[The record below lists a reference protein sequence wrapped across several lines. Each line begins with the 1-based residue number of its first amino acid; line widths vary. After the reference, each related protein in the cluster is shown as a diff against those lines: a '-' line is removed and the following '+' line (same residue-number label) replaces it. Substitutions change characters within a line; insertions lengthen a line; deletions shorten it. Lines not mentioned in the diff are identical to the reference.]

1 MGYFITPKADADLD
15 EIADSLVDHA
25 GLDFGLRFIAQ
36 AYRRFELLSTQPEM
50 GWPCRVQHKQLSLA
64 RVFTMEQP
72 FEKYL
77 IFYQPNDLQI
87 KILRVLHGAQD
98 LPKRLAEEGVLGE
111 S

>member
-1 MGYFITPKADADLD
+1 
-15 EIADSLVDHA
+15 
-25 GLDFGLRFIAQ
+25 
-36 AYRRFELLSTQPEM
+36 
-50 GWPCRVQHKQLSLA
+50 
-64 RVFTMEQP
+64 MEQP